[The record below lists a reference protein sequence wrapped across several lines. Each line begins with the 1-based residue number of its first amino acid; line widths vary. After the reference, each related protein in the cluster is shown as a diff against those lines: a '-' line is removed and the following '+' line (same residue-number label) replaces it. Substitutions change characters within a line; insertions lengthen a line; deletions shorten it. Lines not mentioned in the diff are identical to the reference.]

1 MPIITSNHKELFR
14 HSTTEDKL
22 ELFSLLLDAKED
34 MTIDLALAL
43 LKVIHEEL
51 GNEEVDDRSIYKRYA
66 EEIEALRF
74 LVPGALQ
81 LVVDAWKLQRVTTPP
96 EWFTYDRTNEPQIR

>member
-1 MPIITSNHKELFR
+1 MPIITSSHKELFR
-14 HSTTEDKL
+14 GTTVEDQL
-22 ELFSLLLDAKED
+22 ALFRLLLEGKED

-51 GNEEVDDRSIYKRYA
+51 SNENVEDRLVYKKYA
-66 EEIEALRF
+66 QEIEALRA

-81 LVVDAWKLQRVTTPP
+81 LVVEAWKLQRVTTPP
-96 EWFTYDRTNEPQIR
+96 EWFTYDRERG